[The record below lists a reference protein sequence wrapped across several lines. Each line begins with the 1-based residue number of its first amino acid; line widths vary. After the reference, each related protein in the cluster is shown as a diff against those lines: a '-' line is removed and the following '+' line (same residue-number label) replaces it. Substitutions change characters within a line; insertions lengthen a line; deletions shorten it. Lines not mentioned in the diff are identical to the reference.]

1 MTLVGPC
8 RSCLVYSVVYIFVV
22 VVLLMGLFDGG
33 VRSVH
38 AVDVP
43 SNPREPLPGA
53 SRGTVDALVRTYHEV
68 FSPDLL
74 EQLTKEAPLLDS
86 VGKSRLLKNSKRQT
100 FWLPVGAGAPKP
112 RFAIEHAVNLLFE
125 LLHENTY
132 EDQSDLQMRQRR
144 RTIVGGK
151 YWVQHRGKTEDVGFH
166 YDKDEGMASDQMI
179 MRFPQFAT
187 VTYLSNEGAPTVIFN
202 QTVTKNGNVEVPSV
216 PSNTFLVY
224 PEKNKHMINRGDLN
238 HGAIQGLSARPLGP
252 GQHRSTFVVSW
263 ESTKPLEPNCHYLK
277 DSEIPDRL
285 HLKGGL
291 DPKWQLSDSI
301 RRGRIASI
309 DANKAYDKTIINLGR
324 KNHYLSGKF
333 PKPGDIKD
341 KGGTYLL
348 EWDGPDDVE
357 MH

>member
-1 MTLVGPC
+1 MVRGVVIIQNIQKKKAAAAAAALGWTEEKRRVCALCFAALLCSTSFFFKVACSFSTEQTVLLFFFVFPHLRFHFVLFRFFSYYFCFLSFRFVSFLYLLLLLGHYYNYQKMTLVGPC

-132 EDQSDLQMRQRR
+132 ED
-144 RTIVGGK
+144 
-151 YWVQHRGKTEDVGFH
+151 
-166 YDKDEGMASDQMI
+166 
-179 MRFPQFAT
+179 
-187 VTYLSNEGAPTVIFN
+187 
-202 QTVTKNGNVEVPSV
+202 
-216 PSNTFLVY
+216 
-224 PEKNKHMINRGDLN
+224 
-238 HGAIQGLSARPLGP
+238 
-252 GQHRSTFVVSW
+252 
-263 ESTKPLEPNCHYLK
+263 
-277 DSEIPDRL
+277 
-285 HLKGGL
+285 
-291 DPKWQLSDSI
+291 
-301 RRGRIASI
+301 
-309 DANKAYDKTIINLGR
+309 
-324 KNHYLSGKF
+324 
-333 PKPGDIKD
+333 
-341 KGGTYLL
+341 
-348 EWDGPDDVE
+348 
-357 MH
+357 